1 MIYDPSS
8 RLRGTSISRLSDYLS
23 LCKIDVLVR
32 NRELS
37 RPSCRVDQ
45 PGKAGQAR
53 TITKSSKSYTRVPV
67 YKVTYRDSKVI
78 GNLQFTLRLKSEMS
92 KQMRLV
98 ISSLTEAGSVIL
110 QKDNMDI
117 EKFPRF
123 EVISYSDNF
132 ANSRKVKW
140 SCCLVKDKNQQW
152 VNAFCNQ
159 IQKDRLQVNKIILIN
174 QGVIRYINIC
184 SPK

>member
-8 RLRGTSISRLSDYLS
+8 RFSGTSVSRLSDYLS
-23 LCKIDVLVR
+23 LCKIDILVR
-32 NRELS
+32 NREKS

-53 TITKSSKSYTRVPV
+53 TITKSSNNYTRVPV
-67 YKVTYRDSKVI
+67 YNLTFRDSKVI
-78 GNLQFTLRLKSEMS
+78 GNLKFTLRLKSEMS
-92 KQMRLV
+92 KQMKLD

-110 QKDNMDI
+110 QKDNMDL
-117 EKFPRF
+117 EKFPRY

-132 ANSRKVKW
+132 ANSRKIKW
-140 SCCLVKDKNQQW
+140 SCCLVRDKNQQW
-152 VNAFCNQ
+152 VDAFLSLIKEN
-159 IQKDRLQVNKIILIN
+159 RFQVDKVIIIN
-174 QGVIRYINIC
+174 QGVIGYVNV